1 MFVGIWLNPQ
11 VGLYEQDVTPEMT
24 LVFDKAYFYSDDIVD
39 LSDPMQLHLIYS
51 KVCFHRRGI
60 TSFRL

>member
-1 MFVGIWLNPQ
+1 VWLNPA

-24 LVFDKAYFYSDDIVD
+24 LIFDKAYFYSDDIVD

-51 KVCFHRRGI
+51 KVLLL
-60 TSFRL
+60 SEFRLNFRLLLPS